1 MINFNKYFFGT
12 LCVFCALFLWSPV
25 SNARVIDRIVAVVN
39 DDIITLTELNKAV
52 SPYVDRINSAGYSSE
67 KKKEILYKIKKDML
81 DRMIDKMLTDQEI
94 KRLHITVTDQEVD
107 NAIERLKQSQSM
119 TQEDLEKALKQNG
132 LTLKEYRERMRRE
145 ILRPKLINYEIK
157 SKVIVT
163 DQDIKK
169 YYNEH
174 KQKFSGVNKY
184 HLCNICLPVDA
195 NASDEIK
202 AEKYKKAEK
211 IKKMLDQG
219 KNFNDLAKK
228 YSEVPNAADG
238 GDLGTFEMGALSGK
252 IRNAVSGLKPGKYT
266 DVILT
271 DQGYQIFYLEDVKT
285 ENGKTLDEI
294 STQISKKLYK
304 EKAEKKFK
312 SWLESLKEKSH
323 IKIML

>member
-1 MINFNKYFFGT
+1 MINIKKYFFRI
-12 LCVFCALFLWSPV
+12 LSVFFVLFLLSTA
-25 SNARVIDRIVAVVN
+25 SNASVVDRIVAVVN

-52 SPYVDRINSAGYSSE
+52 SPYVDKINSAGYSSE
-67 KKKEILYKIKKDML
+67 KRKEILYKIKKDML
-81 DRMIDKMLTDQEI
+81 DRMIDKMLTDQEV

-132 LTLKEYRERMRRE
+132 MTLKEYREKMRRE

-157 SKVIVT
+157 SKVVVT

-174 KQKFSGVNKY
+174 KQEFAGINKY
-184 HLCNICLPVDA
+184 HICNICIPVDE
-195 NASDEIK
+195 NDSDEIK

-219 KNFNDLAKK
+219 KNFKDLAKK

-238 GDLGTFEMGALSGK
+238 GDLGTFELGALSGQ
-252 IRNAVSGLKPGKYT
+252 IRNAVSALKPGKYT
-266 DVILT
+266 DVMLT
-271 DQGYQIFYLEDVKT
+271 DNGYQLFYLEDVKT
-285 ENGKTLDEI
+285 ENGKTFDEI
-294 STQISKKLYK
+294 STMISNKLYK